1 MANLKLDEI
10 DHQILDLL
18 IDNTRTAFTDIAKK
32 LLISAG
38 TVHVRVKKMED
49 AGIIKGSSLTLD
61 YKKLGYTF
69 IAYIGIFLE
78 KTHQTKF
85 VLQKL
90 ESIPYV
96 TVAHITTG
104 KFNIFCKVRAK
115 STDHAKEIIFLIDD
129 IEGVSRTETMISL
142 EESIN
147 DKKRLMHKIFNELQ

>member
-1 MANLKLDEI
+1 MNIIKLDEI
-10 DHQILDLL
+10 DRQILDLL
-18 IDNTRTAFTDIAKK
+18 IDNTRIAFTDIAKK

-49 AGIIKGSSLTLD
+49 AGIIKGSSLSLD

-69 IAYIGIFLE
+69 IAYIGIYLE

-90 ESIPYV
+90 ESMPFV

-115 STDHAKEIIFLIDD
+115 STDHAKEIIFAIDD
-129 IEGVSRTETMISL
+129 IEGVNRTETMISL

-147 DKKRLMHKIFNELQ
+147 DKKRLMHKIFNEL